1 MKTILFTASLLFAPL
16 CLADAEREHLIYEAD
31 CFVDTELRCPSPD
44 GQSELVYRGSRHAE
58 REDISVVNDMV
69 IILKNGREIPLGAL
83 FCAMPIYKAN
93 IIRQPWSPDG
103 KWLAFPSGRFY
114 YCFYPVAALHDNC
127 FSSKNFRMLS
137 VTQPFMH
144 TIGAREDGSIISEIR
159 QAHFILEGGHWEADG
174 SFTFRA
180 GLSGYLA
187 PYSASVSDDGVIY
200 KQEGD
205 MFNHRP

>member
-103 KWLAFPSGRFY
+103 KWLVFPASRSVY
-114 YCFYPVAALHDNC
+114 YFYPVAALQDGS
-127 FSSKNFRMLS
+127 FSSENFKTLVVTEHITIS
-137 VTQPFMH
+137 VSKDYDSTLIDESRYLNYM
-144 TIGAREDGSIISEIR
+144 
-159 QAHFILEGGHWEADG
+159 LEGGQWENDG

-187 PYSASVSDDGVIY
+187 PYSATVSDEGVTY
-200 KQEGD
+200 KQVGD
-205 MFNHRP
+205 MVKPCT